1 MKIKDLCVKER
12 PREKMIAFGAGI
24 LSEQELLAI
33 IINSGTRE
41 VSAIELSR
49 IIIENA
55 SGVRGLADLS
65 LDELLKI
72 KGIGKGKATKIY
84 AALELSK
91 RIAKFQAINQYRI
104 NSPQSIADIFMEE
117 LRYLKKE
124 VVKMLLLDTKG
135 AIIRDIQLSEGS
147 LNSSIVHPR
156 EVFKEA
162 VRHSANTLIL
172 VHNHPSGDATPSEQD
187 IHLTKR
193 IIDAGKLM
201 GIELIDHIIIGDGT
215 YSSLKELGY
224 M

>member
-1 MKIKDLCVKER
+1 MKIKDLCVQER